1 MHKMLKG
8 TWMNSVF
15 NLNILVT
22 SLAGSKLKYQ
32 TKEQIGNLVKIIVK
46 IKWFEHTRLRISNSK
61 IHDNRKLS

>member
-22 SLAGSKLKYQ
+22 SLAGSKLKYR